1 MLDDVR
7 ARTLR
12 VERTPG
18 IPISPHARR
27 GENGLPDRFLGP
39 GVANA
44 RRHAPK
50 GQRGGGRM
58 KHYEAAEA
66 RNQFRTNMSVGMERA
81 RYDELLNQAREKF
94 PHATAHAPT
103 RPALANKRVGG
114 NQDSAAAGIPSPHAL
129 HRKIYRPK
137 TFTNDDHYLMHLENV
152 AMVHSPSR
160 RHSRRRDWEP
170 PEDLLSASSG
180 TTASTLALLLT
191 LRRTCTGSTV
201 ERRTGGKSILLCSC
215 ACHASFDMTATE
227 RRYEHGPQ
235 RRQRRRPLTQH
246 LRRERNGG
254 PLDLGRNCCRVGGN
268 RPDAA
273 HRVEG
278 AASPIRRKPL
288 SLLGRVRV
296 RGLVENSFHR
306 ET

>member
-152 AMVHSPSR
+152 AMVHSPTQSSECR
-160 RHSRRRDWEP
+160 P
-170 PEDLLSASSG
+170 PEGTVANAAHAERIVQREMHMLHAVHSTDHCETPRIDFVTDKKQVLNGFDSA
-180 TTASTLALLLT
+180 
-191 LRRTCTGSTV
+191 RV
-201 ERRTGGKSILLCSC
+201 ERHDWLLAHGK
-215 ACHASFDMTATE
+215 
-227 RRYEHGPQ
+227 
-235 RRQRRRPLTQH
+235 
-246 LRRERNGG
+246 
-254 PLDLGRNCCRVGGN
+254 
-268 RPDAA
+268 AA
-273 HRVEG
+273 EAGIV
-278 AASPIRRKPL
+278 PL
-288 SLLGRVRV
+288 STSVLSPRKRVAR
-296 RGLVENSFHR
+296 RSSNFEAAILRADIAEDICTQVEKNVSFLAKDG
-306 ET
+306 T